1 MEIPYLE
8 LAGMLDIRAPGSSPL
23 GPVQIVDRIQRGL
36 SVAVLYKIS
45 GQIAP
50 GDTQFVF
57 RIVPKA
63 SLARRKQGPK
73 PLTADQS
80 NRLARLAGVWK
91 LAESVWQDPGE
102 ARSFLFRSH
111 PMLEARRPIDV
122 VLESEL
128 GGELVRS
135 ILGRLLY
142 GTAA

>member
-1 MEIPYLE
+1 MEIPYTE
-8 LAGMLDIRAPGSSPL
+8 LAGVLGIRRPRASSW

-36 SVAVLYKIS
+36 PISSVYSVS
-45 GQIAP
+45 GQVAP
-50 GDTQFVF
+50 GDSQFVF

-80 NRLARLAGVWK
+80 NRVARLASVWK
-91 LAESVWQDPGE
+91 VAESVWKEPE
-102 ARSFLFRSH
+102 KARAFLFRPH
-111 PMLEARRPIDV
+111 QMLEGRKPIDV

-128 GGELVRS
+128 GGDLVRS
-135 ILGRLLY
+135 ILGRLQY